1 MLEEDSEK
9 MWPPRDARTDLGQP
23 PSSVPLPT
31 VSTWELFQ
39 GRSLEMVVSVET
51 IWSVPLNELLEGPHT
66 NLKVWVGKCG
76 DLLIFSR
83 LGQASCDNS
92 LVVKPASCTPG
103 VFASFLVCPCTSC
116 VRGEAGSPYTSGAPK
131 VMN

>member
-51 IWSVPLNELLEGPHT
+51 IWSIPWRRDRLPTPVFLGLPGGSDGKESTCNAQNLGLIPVLGRSPEGGHSNPLQYSCLENPH
-66 NLKVWVGKCG
+66 GQQ
-76 DLLIFSR
+76 S
-83 LGQASCDNS
+83 LGGYSPWSQR
-92 LVVKPASCTPG
+92 VVHD
-103 VFASFLVCPCTSC
+103 
-116 VRGEAGSPYTSGAPK
+116 
-131 VMN
+131 